1 MHLELPLVG
10 AEIGVAG
17 GSNSADFL
25 NEGLEKIYCIDNWA
39 TIGTVGDM
47 AYPQQWHDD
56 NYALTVESLS
66 QFDSSRYTI
75 LRGLS
80 SEMCRHIPDNSLGL
94 VYIDGDH
101 SYEGCK
107 EDIKNYYPKL
117 VDGGI
122 MAFHDFMNMGY
133 GVAKAVIEFA
143 NENVIPIHYIPETS
157 IGDAG
162 AWLRKQ

>member
-75 LRGLS
+75 LNGTTIIYKLFLS
-80 SEMCRHIPDNSLGL
+80 FKTIFS
-94 VYIDGDH
+94 
-101 SYEGCK
+101 
-107 EDIKNYYPKL
+107 
-117 VDGGI
+117 
-122 MAFHDFMNMGY
+122 
-133 GVAKAVIEFA
+133 
-143 NENVIPIHYIPETS
+143 YIPNMPLLQS
-157 IGDAG
+157 F
-162 AWLRKQ
+162 